1 MEDAGQKLKRERE
14 RLKLRYR
21 DVEEISQKIAER
33 HQNDEFSIAL
43 SRLADI
49 ENKGT
54 VPSIYRLYTLAAI
67 YGLKWQDVLSWYGI
81 DLGHMAADGTLAG
94 PVATRTVSVGDA
106 DYGEAL
112 MPLSLD
118 PGMDFRRTTYFSRMV
133 QRWGKVPLLM
143 LQGAD
148 LRNHRYGWI
157 GSDDWSMFPLLAPS
171 SFVLIDESKRKI
183 LAEGWSSERERPIY
197 FFETRDESLAG
208 WAAEVGD
215 QIIVQAHPSSTQPP
229 RLFKKNELDLIGQIV
244 AVASRLDRWR
254 QRRPPG

>member
-21 DVEEISQKIAER
+21 DVEEISQRIAER
-33 HQNDEFSIAL
+33 HQNDEFAIAL

-54 VPSIYRLYTLAAI
+54 VPSIYRIYTLPAI

-81 DLGHMAADGTLAG
+81 DLGQMAADGTLAG
-94 PVATRTVSVGDA
+94 PLTTRMVSVADV
-106 DYGEAL
+106 DYGEAV

-143 LQGAD
+143 LQGSEV
-148 LRNHRYGWI
+148 RNQRYGWI
-157 GSDDWSMFPLLAPS
+157 GVDDWSMYPLLMPG
-171 SFVLIDESKRKI
+171 SFVLIDEGKRKI
-183 LAEGWSSERERPIY
+183 LAEGWANERQRPIY
-197 FFETRDESLAG
+197 FFETREESMVG
-208 WAAEVGD
+208 WATDMGD
-215 QIIVQAHPSSTQPP
+215 QIVVQFHPGSVKGP
-229 RLFKKNELDLIGQIV
+229 RLFKKNEIDVIGQIA

-254 QRRPPG
+254 QRRQPD